1 MRVSRL
7 PDLLFYNG
15 GYDADPGWT
24 PQASAQFR
32 CIVSASS
39 VAWLVARRRFTTG
52 PHPRQPLRGEKRVRL
67 VGVAYVGAF
76 VAVLAVFRLQAVT
89 EAPPAVAPPYPSA
102 TAPVVEPLAQTATE
116 PIRADEAVGTE
127 PVESAQA
134 QERTRERVAP
144 PAPDRR
150 RRYRRR
156 SYNRYPGPIPTP
168 EDWVPPEGPVRIALQ
183 AGHWRADEAPR
194 ELRGLRNNGT
204 RWRETPEWE
213 VNLEIVR
220 RAGAMLEGMGYEV
233 DILPAVVPPG
243 YRAHLFIAIHADGSR
258 DPNASG
264 YRVAGP
270 RRDATGRASQVV
282 ALLEQSYGEAT
293 GIKRLP
299 AATRRMRNYYAFN
312 FRRYEHALHP
322 MTIAVILETGFLTSR
337 RDRQVLVDDPD
348 RAARGIVAAVAAFA
362 ETPPPG
368 ILDGGTPSAISG
380 S

>member
-1 MRVSRL
+1 M
-7 PDLLFYNG
+7 
-15 GYDADPGWT
+15 
-24 PQASAQFR
+24 
-32 CIVSASS
+32 
-39 VAWLVARRRFTTG
+39 
-52 PHPRQPLRGEKRVRL
+52 RL
-67 VGVAYVGAF
+67 VSLAYVGAF
-76 VAVLAVFRLQAVT
+76 VVMLAAFRLQAGT
-89 EAPPAVAPPYPSA
+89 EAPPVVAPPYPPA
-102 TAPVVEPLAQTATE
+102 IAPVAEPLSQTPTE
-116 PIRADEAVGTE
+116 PIRADKAVGTLIAE
-127 PVESAQA
+127 AAQS
-134 QERTRERVAP
+134 ENPTRQTVAP
-144 PAPDRR
+144 PVPSRR
-150 RRYRRR
+150 NYRRR
-156 SYNRYPGPIPTP
+156 SRNRYPGPIPTP
-168 EDWVPPEGPVRIALQ
+168 ADWAPPEGPVRIALQ

-194 ELRGLRNNGT
+194 ELRGLKNNGT
-204 RWRETPEWE
+204 RWRETAEWE

-220 RAGAMLEGMGYEV
+220 RTGAMLEGMGYEV
-233 DILPAVVPPG
+233 DILPAVVPPS
-243 YRAHLFIAIHADGSR
+243 YRAHLFIAIHADGSN

-337 RDRQVLVDDPD
+337 RDRQVLVNDPE
-348 RAARGIVAAVAAFA
+348 RAARGIVAAVTAFP

-368 ILDGGTPSAISG
+368 VVNGGASSVTNG